1 MEKQH
6 YLQEDLTSFL
16 NQSIERAIER
26 HKLELTPPAQQYL
39 VEMLERFA
47 EHFSLHKD
55 LWLTPVTFQYQRIN
69 DELNRA
75 QRMQLQRDLGD
86 HCLFLVGYF
95 YDFIRKQGEGQI
107 KYHAQIGSAAYRQ
120 TGRTPFVEVGQKFG
134 DLYLVIG
141 DLHLPQ
147 LDERRTIEIYERW
160 EETRDR
166 YYASLLTGKGIIPQ
180 PLKKNSN

>member
-6 YLQEDLTSFL
+6 HLQDDLTSFL

-39 VEMLERFA
+39 VEMLERFGEA
-47 EHFSLHKD
+47 FGAYQQG
-55 LWLTPVTFQYQRIN
+55 WLAPVTFQYQRITEEAN
-69 DELNRA
+69 KL
-75 QRMQLQRDLGD
+75 QRMQQQQELGD

-147 LDERRTIEIYERW
+147 LDEKRTVEIYERW

-166 YYASLLTGKGIIPQ
+166 YYASLLTGKGIIPH

>member
-1 MEKQH
+1 MEK
-6 YLQEDLTSFL
+6 YEIVREDLLSVL
-16 NQSIERAIER
+16 EREVEQAIGR
-26 HKLELTPPAQQYL
+26 HKLALTPPAQQYL

-47 EHFSLHKD
+47 ENFGLHKD
-55 LWLTPVTFQYQRIN
+55 VWLTPITFQYQRIS
-69 DELNRA
+69 DELNKA

-95 YDFIRKQGEGQI
+95 YDFVRKHGEGQVR
-107 KYHAQIGSAAYRQ
+107 YHAQIGSAAYQRM
-120 TGRTPFVEVGQKFG
+120 GRTPYLELAQKF
-134 DLYLVIG
+134 DNLYLIIG

-166 YYASLLTGKGIIPQ
+166 YYASLLVGKGIIPQ
-180 PLKKNSN
+180 SLKKNSN

>member
-1 MEKQH
+1 MKKQH

-26 HKLELTPPAQQYL
+26 HKLELPPPAQQYL

-95 YDFIRKQGEGQI
+95 YDFVRKQGEGQVR
-107 KYHAQIGSAAYRQ
+107 YHAQIGSAAYQQ
-120 TGRTPFVEVGQKFG
+120 TGKIPYLELGEKFSE
-134 DLYLVIG
+134 LYLIIG
-141 DLHLPQ
+141 DLHLPSIKGKR
-147 LDERRTIEIYERW
+147 LIEVYERW
-160 EETRDR
+160 EETKDW
-166 YYASLLTGKGIIPQ
+166 YYASLLMGKGIVPRSF
-180 PLKKNSN
+180 KGNN